1 MLSHLRTLF
10 TARPI
15 MPYNGPTLAT
25 AIAASQNLAST
36 SSKDEAQF
44 ANGCFWGTEHMYRK
58 HFKDRLI
65 DAKVG
70 YTGGHVDTPNYRQV
84 CTGATNHAEALKILF
99 DPSKVSYAELVEF
112 HFRMHDPTQHDRQG
126 PDVGTQYRSAIF
138 TLSDEQAE
146 IAKKVMSEVQEAHYP
161 NKKIATVIQP
171 AGKWWDAE
179 DYHQEYLHHNPSGY
193 ECPSHI
199 LHW

>member
-1 MLSHLRTLF
+1 MSFKLLLLLEHES
-10 TARPI
+10 
-15 MPYNGPTLAT
+15 
-25 AIAASQNLAST
+25 
-36 SSKDEAQF
+36 
-44 ANGCFWGTEHMYRK
+44 FWGTEHMFRK
-58 HFKDRLI
+58 HFKDKGLI

-70 YTGGHVDTPNYRQV
+70 YIGGNAESPSYRQV
-84 CTGATNHAEALKILF
+84 CSGSTNHAEACKIDF

-112 HFRMHDPTQHDRQG
+112 HYRMHDPTQYNRQG

-138 TLSDEQAE
+138 TTTQQQQD
-146 IAKKVMSEVQEAHYP
+146 IAKQVTTEVKSKHYP
-161 NKKIATVIQP
+161 NDQIATTIEP

-193 ECPSHI
+193 ECPSHR